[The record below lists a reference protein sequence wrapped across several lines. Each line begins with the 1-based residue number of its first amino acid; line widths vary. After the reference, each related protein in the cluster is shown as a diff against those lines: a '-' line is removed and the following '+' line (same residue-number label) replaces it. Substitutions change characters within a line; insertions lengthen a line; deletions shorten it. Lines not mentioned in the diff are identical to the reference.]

1 MTLALR
7 RFNLRKSLQIVMSER
22 GSASVEFVVLALPLF
37 VPIFIFLHQF
47 AAVSGE
53 EEMARTLARE
63 GVRAYVSSS
72 NSNHGASAM
81 ENVIQ
86 KTAAEIGLNKEQLGR
101 MAIGLKCSASPCH
114 SPNARVEVTIHF
126 GASGGLR
133 AVTASAQEYISPW
146 S

>member
-1 MTLALR
+1 MIKTLQNLV
-7 RFNLRKSLQIVMSER
+7 LRKLPRVLQNER

-53 EEMARTLARE
+53 EEIARTLARE

-72 NSNHGASAM
+72 NSDHGASAM
-81 ENVIQ
+81 QNVIQ
-86 KTAAEIGLNKEQLGR
+86 KTASEIGLSKEQLGR
-101 MAIGLKCSASPCH
+101 MAIGLKCSATPCH
-114 SPNARVEVTIHF
+114 SPNARIEVTIHF
-126 GASGGLR
+126 GATSELR